1 MRRIT
6 ATSPRWLGRAALAAV
21 IAAMTGIAWT
31 GYGAGESQATWAA
44 LWSLCA
50 PTR

>member
-1 MRRIT
+1 MRRLKV
-6 ATSPRWLGRAALAAV
+6 RLGRAALAALIAV
-21 IAAMTGIAWT
+21 IAAVAWT
-31 GYGAGESQATWAA
+31 GYGAGDSQATWAA